1 MSVAASGVW
10 RNNSFR
16 DAPLSDQG
24 ETIIGIYLL
33 LLGWLSWFGNSL
45 VLVVLLRQRSSLG
58 PSEVLTLNL
67 AVSDASIAVFGYSR
81 GILQVFN
88 LFHHTHL
95 FISHVW
101 TCQVDG
107 FLTLVF
113 GLSSINTLTLISV
126 NRYLKGCD
134 PHRAWFVSRSS
145 TCVALVLVW
154 SVSVFWSG
162 APLFGWGS
170 YRDRGY
176 GTCEV
181 DWAQAAVSVL
191 ARSYIWALVV
201 TQFFVPVLVM
211 IFCYVSIIRT
221 VKRGHALSSER
232 DELSDRQRKM
242 ERDVTIVSIVICTAF
257 ILAWSPYAVVSLWS
271 ACGFAVPNL
280 TSIFTR
286 LFAKSA
292 SFYNPLIYFGLNSKF
307 RRDVFVLLPCA
318 RNPTRT
324 KTGLRPDQGPR
335 RRPKHRPKLPPDPA
349 HQLEVPN
356 PYPPL
361 PEAHMPSPS
370 ETGSDFE
377 CARLRVF
384 PETPERSRVFPETPE
399 RSRVFPEIPERS
411 RVFPEIPERSRVFP
425 EIPERSRAVE
435 RCGAPGA
442 EARCGRGGG
451 ALMRQRTKT
460 QDPDQDQTQNPRPA
474 PAPALLSDP

>member
-1 MSVAASGVW
+1 MSAAGAW
-10 RNNSFR
+10 RNNSFSR
-16 DAPLSDQG
+16 DPPLSDQG
-24 ETIIGIYLL
+24 ETIIGVYLL

-45 VLVVLLRQRSSLG
+45 VLFVLLRQRNSLG

-81 GILQVFN
+81 GILEVFK
-88 LFHHTHL
+88 LFDHTHL
-95 FISHVW
+95 FIAHIW

-107 FLTLVF
+107 FLTLLF
-113 GLSSINTLTLISV
+113 GLSSINTLTLISLC
-126 NRYLKGCD
+126 RYIKGCH
-134 PHRAWFVSRSS
+134 PNKVRNISRGS
-145 TCVALVLVW
+145 TAVALVLVW

-162 APLFGWGS
+162 APLCGWGS

-181 DWAQAAVSVL
+181 DWAQAEVSVL
-191 ARSYIWALVV
+191 ARSYIWALILA
-201 TQFFVPVLVM
+201 QFLVPVLVM
-211 IFCYVSIIRT
+211 LFCYVSIIRT
-221 VKRGHALSSER
+221 VKRGHALSSEGT
-232 DELSDRQRKM
+232 LSERQRKM

-257 ILAWSPYAVVSLWS
+257 ILAWAPYAVVSLWS
-271 ACGFAVPNL
+271 ACGFSVPNL

-307 RRDVFVLLPCA
+307 RRDVVLLLPCA
-318 RNPTRT
+318 KNPTRT

-335 RRPKHRPKLPPDPA
+335 RRPKPRPKLPPDPA

-377 CARLRVF
+377 CARL
-384 PETPERSRVFPETPE
+384 
-399 RSRVFPEIPERS
+399 
-411 RVFPEIPERSRVFP
+411 
-425 EIPERSRAVE
+425 
-435 RCGAPGA
+435 
-442 EARCGRGGG
+442 
-451 ALMRQRTKT
+451 
-460 QDPDQDQTQNPRPA
+460 
-474 PAPALLSDP
+474 